1 MGAGTHALALG
12 PATTAEQA
20 PSEASAA
27 GDMLLMVLTGVM
39 WALSLAALAGAAWLM
54 GRWMQNREARRRAPA
69 AGDDA
74 GSAGSGAGSGAGSAG
89 SAGGRRP
96 GSRAARRS
104 VRRGK
109 RRQDNASDLDGWA

>member
-1 MGAGTHALALG
+1 MGAGTHILALG
-12 PATTAEQA
+12 EARTAEQA

-74 GSAGSGAGSGAGSAG
+74 GTAGSAAGSAG

>member
-1 MGAGTHALALG
+1 MGALAGTLALG
-12 PATTAEQA
+12 AATTAQQA
-20 PSEASAA
+20 PAEGSAA
-27 GDMLLMVLTGVM
+27 GDALLMVLTGVM
-39 WALSLAALAGAAWLM
+39 WALSLAALAGIAWLM

-69 AGDDA
+69 ED
-74 GSAGSGAGSGAGSAG
+74 GSAGRTSAVR
-89 SAGGRRP
+89 GRRP

>member
-1 MGAGTHALALG
+1 MDAVTDVLALG
-12 PATTAEQA
+12 AATTAEQA
-20 PSEASAA
+20 PSETSAA

-69 AGDDA
+69 EGDDA
-74 GSAGSGAGSGAGSAG
+74 GTT
-89 SAGGRRP
+89 GGRRP